1 VNAPRRLPAK
11 DVVIIGLGWTG
22 SILANELT
30 DEGLDVVAIE
40 RGPWRNTA
48 DDFAPNTVQDEL
60 RYRIR
65 HELFLQPS
73 QTTFT
78 FRNRMN
84 QSALPIRTW
93 GAFMPPNGVG
103 GGGVH
108 WNAETWRFL
117 PSDFVLKSHLTQRY
131 GARFLPQDISI
142 QDWGVTYAQLE
153 PHYDRFEYLCGT
165 SGTAG
170 NLNGQI
176 QAGGNPFEGPRSRPY
191 PTPAQAQPFSHTL
204 FAKAAREMGYKP
216 FPQPSGNLSQAYTNP
231 LGVRMGPCTYCG
243 FCEWFGCANYSKA
256 SPQTTLLPV
265 LVRKPNFSARD
276 QCEVTRINVD
286 ASGKRATGVTF
297 IDSSGVEWEQPA
309 ELVILSAYTIFN
321 VQLLLLSGIGAP
333 YDPQA
338 NKGVIGRNFT
348 HQTISD
354 VESFFDKS
362 KFNFNPFIAS
372 GAIGMCIDEFNGD
385 NFDHGPHGFVG
396 GGYMGQVQTNGRPI
410 ESTPVP
416 PGTPRWGGQWKQ
428 AVRDNYL
435 SALKPGTGV
444 HGSMYSYRDVYLDRD
459 PTYQDRFG
467 RPLIRITMD
476 FHENEIKQNAFLTDR
491 FAEVFQAMGAHTVN
505 RKYRKGP
512 YDITDY
518 QTTHLCGGAI
528 MGTDPGTSAINPYLQ
543 SWDVPN
549 LFVMGASA
557 FPQNAGYNPTGT
569 LAALALWSAHAIRTR
584 YLKNPGALLHA

>member
-1 VNAPRRLPAK
+1 MARKLPPT
-11 DVVIIGLGWTG
+11 DVVIVGLGWTG
-22 SILANELT
+22 SILAQELT
-30 DEGLDVVAIE
+30 DEGLEVVAIE

-48 DDFAPNTVQDEL
+48 TDFAPNYAQDEL

-65 HELFLQPS
+65 HELFLQPA

-78 FRNRMN
+78 FRNNMRQN
-84 QSALPIRTW
+84 ALPIRTW

-108 WNAETWRFL
+108 WNAETWRFM
-117 PSDFVLKSHLTQRY
+117 PTDFVVKTHLTGRY
-131 GARFLPQDISI
+131 GRKFLPADMTI
-142 QDWGVTYAQLE
+142 QDWGVTYDDLE

-170 NLNGQI
+170 NLKGEI
-176 QAGGNPFEGPRSRPY
+176 QPGGNPFEGPRSRPY
-191 PTPAQAQPFSHTL
+191 PTPAQPQPFSHTL
-204 FAKAAREMGYKP
+204 FARAAQKLGYRP

-243 FCEWFGCANYSKA
+243 YCEWFGCANYSKA

-276 QCEVTRINVD
+276 LSEVTRINTD

-297 IDSSGVEWEQPA
+297 VDSSGDEWEQPA
-309 ELVILSAYTIFN
+309 ELVILSAYSIFN

-333 YDPQA
+333 YNPET
-338 NKGVIGRNFT
+338 NGGVVGRNFT

-354 VESFFDKS
+354 VESFFDNS
-362 KFNFNPFIAS
+362 KFIFNPFISS

-410 ESTPVP
+410 ETTPVP
-416 PGTPRWGGQWKQ
+416 EGTPRWGAQWKQ

-435 SALKPGTGV
+435 SSLKPGTGV
-444 HGSMYSYRDVYLDRD
+444 HGSMYSYRDVYLDLD
-459 PTYQDRFG
+459 PVYRDRFN
-467 RPLIRITMD
+467 RPLVRITMD
-476 FHENEIKQNAFLTDR
+476 FHENELKQNIFLTDK
-491 FAEVFQAMGAHTVN
+491 FAEIFHAMGAQKLTK
-505 RKYRKGP
+505 RYRRAP
-512 YDITDY
+512 YDVTDY
-518 QTTHLCGGAI
+518 QTTHLCGGAV
-528 MGTDPGTSAINPYLQ
+528 MGTDPKTSFTNRYLQ

-569 LAALALWSAHAIRTR
+569 LAALAYWSAAAIRAR
-584 YLKNPGALLHA
+584 YLKSPGPLVHA

>member
-1 VNAPRRLPAK
+1 MTKRLPPK
-11 DVVIIGLGWTG
+11 DVVIVGLGWTG
-22 SILANELT
+22 CILANELT
-30 DEGLDVVAIE
+30 DEGLDVAAIE

-48 DDFAPNTVQDEL
+48 TDFAPNYAQDEL

-65 HELFLQPS
+65 HELFLRPD

-78 FRNRMN
+78 FRNKMD
-84 QSALPIRTW
+84 QTALPIRSW

-117 PSDFVLKSHLTQRY
+117 PTDFVLKTHLTQRY
-131 GARFLPQDISI
+131 GARFLPGDMTI
-142 QDWGVTYAQLE
+142 QDWGVTYEELE
-153 PHYDRFEYLCGT
+153 PYYDQFEYLCGT

-170 NLNGQI
+170 NLKGEI
-176 QAGGNPFEGPRSRPY
+176 QPGGNPFEGARSRPY
-191 PTPAQAQPFSHTL
+191 PTPAQQQPFSHTL
-204 FAKAAREMGYKP
+204 FAKGARELGYKP
-216 FPQPSGNLSQAYTNP
+216 FPQPSGNLSQAYMNP
-231 LGVRMGPCTYCG
+231 LGVRMGPCSYCG
-243 FCEWFGCANYSKA
+243 YCEWFGCANYSKA

-265 LVRKPNFSARD
+265 LVRKKNFMARD
-276 QCEVTRINVD
+276 LCEVTRINTD
-286 ASGKRATGVTF
+286 RSGKRATGVTF
-297 IDSSGVEWEQPA
+297 VDASGVEYEQPA
-309 ELVILSAYTIFN
+309 DLVILSAYTIFN
-321 VQLLLLSGIGAP
+321 VQLLLLSKIGTP
-333 YDPQA
+333 YDPVA
-338 NKGVIGRNFT
+338 NRGVIGRNFT

-362 KFNFNPFIAS
+362 KFIFNPFIAS

-410 ESTPVP
+410 ETTPVP
-416 PGTPRWGGQWKQ
+416 PGTPSWGAKWKQ

-444 HGSMYSYRDVYLDRD
+444 HGSMYSYRDVYVDLD
-459 PTYQDRFG
+459 PTYRDRFG
-467 RPLIRITMD
+467 RPLARITMD
-476 FHENEIKQNAFLTDR
+476 FHDNEIKQNHFLTDK
-491 FAEVFQAMGAHTVN
+491 FAEIFHAMGAQQVV
-505 RKYRKGP
+505 KQYRKAP
-512 YDITDY
+512 YDVTKY

-528 MGTDPGTSAINPYLQ
+528 MGTDPKTSAVNRYLQ

-549 LFVMGASA
+549 LFVMGASG

-569 LAALALWSAHAIRTR
+569 LCAAAYWSAAAIRSR
-584 YLKNPGALLHA
+584 YLKSPGPLIHA

>member
-1 VNAPRRLPAK
+1 MTQKLPAK

-48 DDFAPNTVQDEL
+48 ANFAPNYAQDEL

-65 HELFLQPS
+65 HELFLRPD

-78 FRNRMN
+78 FRNKMD
-84 QSALPIRTW
+84 QTALPIRTW

-108 WNAETWRFL
+108 WNAQTWRFL
-117 PSDFVLKSHLTQRY
+117 PSDFVARTHLTQRY
-131 GARFLPQDISI
+131 GARFLPADMTI
-142 QDWGVTYAQLE
+142 QDWGVTYDDLE

-170 NLNGQI
+170 NLKGQI
-176 QAGGNPFEGPRSRPY
+176 QPGGNPFEGPRSRPY
-191 PTPAQAQPFSHTL
+191 PTPAQQQPFSQAL
-204 FAKAAREMGYKP
+204 FGKAASGLGYKP

-256 SPQTTLLPV
+256 SPQTTILPV
-265 LVRKPNFSARD
+265 LVRKPNFMARD
-276 QCEVTRINVD
+276 LCEVTRINTD
-286 ASGKRATGVTF
+286 SSGKRATGVTF
-297 IDSSGVEWEQPA
+297 VDSSGTEWEQPA
-309 ELVILSAYTIFN
+309 DLVILSAYTIFN
-321 VQLLLLSGIGAP
+321 VQLLLLSKIGTP
-333 YDPQA
+333 YDPVA
-338 NKGVIGRNFT
+338 NKGVIGRNFS

-354 VESFFDKS
+354 VISFFDKS
-362 KFNFNPFIAS
+362 KFIFNPFIAS
-372 GAIGMCIDEFNGD
+372 GSIGMCVDEFNGD

-396 GGYMGQVQTNGRPI
+396 GGYFGQVQTGGRPI
-410 ESTPVP
+410 QTTPVP
-416 PGTPRWGGQWKQ
+416 PGTPKWGAKWKQ

-444 HGSMYSYRDVYLDRD
+444 HGSMYTYRDVYLDLD
-459 PTYQDRFG
+459 PTYRDRFD
-467 RPLIRITMD
+467 RPLLRITMD
-476 FHENEIKQNAFLTDR
+476 FHENELKQNQFLTDK
-491 FAEVFQAMGAHTVN
+491 FAEVFQAMGAQQVV
-505 RKYRKGP
+505 KQYRKAP

-518 QTTHLCGGAI
+518 QTTHLCGGAV
-528 MGTDPGTSAINPYLQ
+528 MGADPKTSAINRYLQ

-549 LFVMGASA
+549 LFVMGASG
-557 FPQNAGYNPTGT
+557 FPQNAGYNPTAT
-569 LAALALWSAHAIRTR
+569 LAATAFWAAAAIRTR
-584 YLKNPGALLHA
+584 YLKSPGPLVHA